1 MHFYRAP
8 RKKGDLDDELEGIDC
23 GVECF
28 CSLKRGEE
36 QQIHSKIGDRDRR
49 QKLLSCEPFVT
60 LCPSLHRTIA
70 KAPRCIT
77 FSLSLSCFSCFMLRL
92 KQLRKQHNIIRYVLK
107 ILTAR
112 EERKNLTPCCENYI
126 GWDLF
131 DVFLSRPCFLLI
143 SAVVASSS
151 PEFWFRAFA
160 ARLICCT
167 MQYDFCAARVPSFN
181 FIPTFVFAIRLQ

>member
-1 MHFYRAP
+1 MAWNAFVRW
-8 RKKGDLDDELEGIDC
+8 
-23 GVECF
+23 
-28 CSLKRGEE
+28 RGER
-36 QQIHSKIGDRDRR
+36 SNKFTR
-49 QKLLSCEPFVT
+49 KSA
-60 LCPSLHRTIA
+60 IA
-70 KAPRCIT
+70 IDDKN
-77 FSLSLSCFSCFMLRL
+77 FYHVNLSLRSVHLFIALSPRLPDVSLFLSLPCFSCFMLRL